1 MIVGVGV
8 DVVAIERIRTL
19 YEKHGERLLKRIYTQ
34 IERDYCFGFSDPLPH
49 LAARFAAKEAVYK
62 ALPGRGPIFW
72 KEIEVQN
79 DPSGRPHL
87 HIFGETWKRAEQG
100 GVSHSWISLAHD
112 AGVAI
117 AQVVLEGEPEYNK
130 NEAHQHKEDRDAVY
144 LDPGSQGS

>member
-19 YEKHGERLLKRIYTQ
+19 YEKHKEPAETDLHTDRKGLLLR
-34 IERDYCFGFSDPLPH
+34 FSDPLPH

-100 GVSHSWISLAHD
+100 GVQRSWISLAHD